1 MRRTNDPTPSAPRT
15 PAAAVDLLLEDAEVL
30 DHTYDDYDE
39 YDAEATRRRLT
50 ARRTDGT
57 AAARPPGPATPPTRF
72 PSAHE
77 QAAHDLSLAVS
88 LVLNAPEAAG
98 ALTRLVAH
106 DRIDPEGA
114 VVFAAL
120 LHLTGHR
127 DAAQFWW
134 QFAAGGGNRT
144 AAFCLFLAHQQR
156 AEFRDAAHW
165 RDQSRSAA
173 GAGRAATCGRAL
185 RAAAG
190 GGRAR
195 SAEPVPQ
202 RPPPHPA
209 GLAGGGDQPAAG
221 GQRRRG
227 LRRGSA
233 AGRRAAAGAVRPA
246 CRLTDGTRAYVPA
259 PSLPHRSAPS
269 LLRRSRMVRG
279 TDVGVDGAR
288 RAPSRRAVT

>member
-165 RDQSRSAA
+165 RDQSRRLP
-173 GAGRAATCGRAL
+173 GAGRAATPAVLSALLPEAVGHDLLSQCHNGRRPTLPASLEAVINRL
-185 RAAAG
+185 RVDSDDEDFG
-190 GGRAR
+190 
-195 SAEPVPQ
+195 EVPQ
-202 RPPPHPA
+202 PGA
-209 GLAGGGDQPAAG
+209 GLP
-221 GQRRRG
+221 RE
-227 LRRGSA
+227 LSA
-233 AGRRAAAGAVRPA
+233 RPA
-246 CRLTDGTRAYVPA
+246 D
-259 PSLPHRSAPS
+259 
-269 LLRRSRMVRG
+269 
-279 TDVGVDGAR
+279 
-288 RAPSRRAVT
+288 